1 MHTRMQK
8 CLPVLAV
15 ALALVFGVVA
25 SAQTA
30 DPYVGTWTM
39 NAAKSTSSGPMPKS
53 RVVKIA
59 SAGADTI
66 QVSVEEVRADDTK
79 VMWSFTNTRDGKE
92 NAVKGHPLMETAATT
107 SRGPRSGTTIY
118 KKAGKVVME
127 VGTEVSADGK
137 TFTTTSKGTDAE
149 GKTVTSRM
157 VYDRT
162 S

>member
-1 MHTRMQK
+1 MHTRMRK
-8 CLPVLAV
+8 CLPALAV
-15 ALALVFGVVA
+15 ALVLGFGVVA

-53 RVVKIA
+53 RVLKIT

-66 QVSVEEVRADDTK
+66 RVTVEEVRADDTK
-79 VMWSFTNTRDGKE
+79 VTWSFTNTRDGKE
-92 NAVKGHPLMETAATT
+92 GAVTGHPLMETAAST
-107 SRGPRSGTTIY
+107 SRGPRNGTTVY

-127 VGTEVSADGK
+127 VNTEVSADGK

-149 GKTVTSRM
+149 GKAVTSRM